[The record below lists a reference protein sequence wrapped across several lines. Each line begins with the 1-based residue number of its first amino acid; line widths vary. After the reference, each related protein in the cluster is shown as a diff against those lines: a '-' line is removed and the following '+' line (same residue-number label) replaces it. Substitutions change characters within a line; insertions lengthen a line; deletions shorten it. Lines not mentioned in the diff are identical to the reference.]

1 MLRAP
6 NRETRTQ
13 IMNEQENIKRYP
25 CPTCGANLVFDP
37 KKGGLSCGYCGYA
50 EQIFVEKDT
59 AIEERPFEEYL
70 RPSADR
76 MQALAADALEVKCD
90 SCGASVTFVPPET
103 ARECDFCGAK
113 IVAQPKAA
121 DPLVAPEGVLPFAID
136 KKQAAANVKQW
147 ISSRWFAPSALKQF
161 AQPESIHGV
170 YLPYWTY
177 DAYTVSDYTG
187 ERGDHYY
194 ETEYYTETDANGNQV
209 QQSRQVQKT
218 RWSYA
223 SGRFDRWFDDILVCA
238 TTSLPE
244 NRLNA
249 LEPWDLPELKPY
261 EPAFLSGFRA
271 QRYMVDLP
279 SGFEKAKIIAARQ
292 IESDA
297 RHHIGGDEQR
307 VHNINTNYSSI
318 TFKHLLLPVYAG
330 AYRLNGQVYQVVV
343 NGRNGQVQGDR
354 PYSWVKIGCLIA
366 AIIGVII
373 FFVLLAGLF
382 SAVTR

>member
-1 MLRAP
+1 MAT
-6 NRETRTQ
+6 E
-13 IMNEQENIKRYP
+13 EKVHRYP
-25 CPTCGANLVFDP
+25 CPTCGAGLVFDP
-37 KKGGLSCGYCGYA
+37 KKGGLACGYCGYT

-59 AIEERPFEEYL
+59 TIEERPLEEYL
-70 RPSADR
+70 QPAAGR
-76 MQALAADALEVKCD
+76 MQTLATDALEVKCT

-103 ARECDFCGAK
+103 ARNCDFCGAQ

-147 ISSRWFAPSALKQF
+147 IASRWFAPSALKQF
-161 AQPESIHGV
+161 AEHDKIHGI

-187 ERGDHYY
+187 ERGNHYY
-194 ETEYYTETDANGNQV
+194 ETEYYTETDSNGNQV

-218 RWSYA
+218 SWSYA
-223 SGRFDRWFDDILVCA
+223 SGRVDRWFDDILIPA
-238 TTSLPE
+238 SKSLPE
-244 NRLNA
+244 KRLNA
-249 LEPWDLPELKPY
+249 LAPWDLPELKPY

-271 QRYMVDLP
+271 QRYQVELP
-279 SGFEKAKIIAARQ
+279 EGFEAAKQIAARQ

-297 RHHIGGDEQR
+297 RHDIGGDEQR
-307 VHNINTNYSSI
+307 VHNINTNYSSV

-330 AYRLNGQVYQVVV
+330 AYQLSGKTYQVVV

-366 AIIGVII
+366 AVIGVIL
-373 FFVLLAGLF
+373 FFVMIAAIF
-382 SAVTR
+382 SAASN

>member
-1 MLRAP
+1 MST
-6 NRETRTQ
+6 E
-13 IMNEQENIKRYP
+13 ENVKRYP

-70 RPSADR
+70 RPSLER
-76 MQALAADALEVKCD
+76 METLAQNALEVQCD
-90 SCGASVTFVPPET
+90 SCGAKVTFVPPET

-121 DPLVAPEGVLPFAID
+121 DPLVAPEGVLPFAIE

-161 AQPESIHGV
+161 AQPEAIHGV

-187 ERGDHYY
+187 ERGTHYY
-194 ETEYYTETDANGNQV
+194 ETEYYTTTDANGNTRQE
-209 QQSRQVQKT
+209 SRQVQRT
-218 RWSYA
+218 SWSYA
-223 SGRFDRWFDDILVCA
+223 SGRVDRWFDDILVPA
-238 TTSLPE
+238 SKSLPE

-249 LEPWDLPELKPY
+249 LEPWDLPDLKPY
-261 EPAFLSGFRA
+261 DPAFLSGFRA
-271 QRYMVDLP
+271 QRYQVELP
-279 SGFEKAKIIAARQ
+279 AGFETAKHIAARQ
-292 IESDA
+292 IESDV
-297 RHHIGGDEQR
+297 RHDIGGDEQR
-307 VHNINTNYSSI
+307 VHNINTHYSNI

-330 AYRLNGQVYQVVV
+330 AYQLSGKTYQVVV
-343 NGRNGQVQGDR
+343 NGRTGQVQGDR
-354 PYSWVKIGCLIA
+354 PYSWVKIGCLILG
-366 AIIGVII
+366 IIGVIL
-373 FFVLLAGLF
+373 FFVLLGALV
-382 SAVTR
+382 SAVNS